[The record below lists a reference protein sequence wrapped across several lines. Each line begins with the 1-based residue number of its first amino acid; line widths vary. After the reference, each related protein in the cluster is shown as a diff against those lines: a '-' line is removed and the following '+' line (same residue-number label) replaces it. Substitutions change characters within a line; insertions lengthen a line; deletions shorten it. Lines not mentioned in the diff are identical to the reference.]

1 MAKDKLT
8 ISQKEVPYWADK
20 LNCKPDAR
28 RIAKAIVGNKT
39 ADVKAFIE
47 SHRGKDVTINSVV
60 LWNGKGVE
68 SENRI

>member
-8 ISQKEVPYWADK
+8 ISLKECPYWAKK
-20 LNCKPDAR
+20 LNCKVDGI

-39 ADVKAFIE
+39 SDVKDFIE
-47 SHRGKDVTINSVV
+47 SHRGKDVTINSEV

-68 SENRI
+68 E

>member
-8 ISQKEVPYWADK
+8 ISQKEIYYWADK
-20 LNCKPDAR
+20 LNCKIDAI

-47 SHRGKDVTINSVV
+47 SHRGKDVIVNSEVMW
-60 LWNGKGVE
+60 LSKEG
-68 SENRI
+68 